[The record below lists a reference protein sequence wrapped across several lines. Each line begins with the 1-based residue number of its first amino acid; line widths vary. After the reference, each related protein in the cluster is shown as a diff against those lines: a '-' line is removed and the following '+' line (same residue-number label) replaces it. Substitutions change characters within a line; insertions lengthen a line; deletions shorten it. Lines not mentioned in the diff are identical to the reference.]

1 MKLVMH
7 AVYMNNNIDMDILF
21 EEIFRKLIS
30 PDFGKNLV
38 GELPLFI
45 QPIPVTGQTELDGQ
59 LERLVSRLG
68 KKGKTAIIINLY
80 ELAMQLLEEEGV
92 LETILEE
99 ESDIPQEDI
108 SSTLDS
114 ILDIKSV
121 IIPRIQDKICESN
134 PDFMFITG
142 VGRIYPFIRSHGILN
157 NIEEL
162 AMNNNLILFFPG
174 EYNNLQLFLFGTISD
189 ENYYRG
195 HNLNEIKV
203 NNVTV

>member
-1 MKLVMH
+1 MH

-30 PDFGKNLV
+30 PDFGKNLG

-59 LERLVSRLG
+59 VERLVSRLG

-80 ELAMQLLEEEGV
+80 ELAMHLLEEEGV

-114 ILDIKSV
+114 ILDMKSV

-134 PDFMFITG
+134 PDFVFITG
-142 VGRIYPFIRSHGILN
+142 VGRVYPFIRSHGILN

-174 EYNNLQLFLFGTISD
+174 EYNNLQLSLFGTISD

-195 HNLNEIKV
+195 HNLNEIKA